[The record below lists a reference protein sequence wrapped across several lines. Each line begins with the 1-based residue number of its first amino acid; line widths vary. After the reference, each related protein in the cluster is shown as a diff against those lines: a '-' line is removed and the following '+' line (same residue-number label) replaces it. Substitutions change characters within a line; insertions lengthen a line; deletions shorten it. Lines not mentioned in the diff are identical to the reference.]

1 MRIILLYKNNN
12 TDINKRN
19 CYLQIEIH
27 ETYRTYFFFASQ
39 YLSTPLSNRFFKK
52 KVILVFHEFSIY
64 FPHTKS
70 IFHTIKKKEK

>member
-27 ETYRTYFFFASQ
+27 ETYRTYFSLHLNIFQHHYQTDS
-39 YLSTPLSNRFFKK
+39 LKK
-52 KVILVFHEFSIY
+52 SDISISRIFYIFSAYKINISY
-64 FPHTKS
+64 N
-70 IFHTIKKKEK
+70 